1 MDDRIPVAKRKIT
14 TGEEGVVVESVRLE
28 CSYTLILTF
37 KCPNLNFGQEDDDL
51 LRDDISR
58 MKKMCL

>member
-1 MDDRIPVAKRKIT
+1 MDDRIPVVRGKIT
-14 TGEEGVVVESVRLE
+14 TGVEGVVVESVRLE

-37 KCPNLNFGQEDDDL
+37 KCPNLNFGDENDDL

-58 MKKMCL
+58 